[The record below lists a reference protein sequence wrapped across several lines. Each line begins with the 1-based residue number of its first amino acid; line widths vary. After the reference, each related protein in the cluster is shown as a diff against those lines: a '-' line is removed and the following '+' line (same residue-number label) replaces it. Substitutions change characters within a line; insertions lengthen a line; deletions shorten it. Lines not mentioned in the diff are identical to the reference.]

1 MHSLIRKSAEN
12 NSANGGP
19 NAALECTFHGELN
32 VALEGVLWVYFKEP
46 LKMH

>member
-1 MHSLIRKSAEN
+1 MRKSAEN

-19 NAALECTFHGELN
+19 NAALECTFHGEL
-32 VALEGVLWVYFKEP
+32 EGVLCVYFKEP